1 MSVAALTSLH
11 GRPFYSLP
19 RRLCSDRM
27 ECFPLQAVVKY
38 DTLFDMLL
46 TSQDF
51 SNLIRVMSADKV
63 F

>member
-1 MSVAALTSLH
+1 MFKSSQIKNNLWVKGFKCDL
-11 GRPFYSLP
+11 GRIGLGAKSFVL
-19 RRLCSDRM
+19 DII
-27 ECFPLQAVVKY
+27 
-38 DTLFDMLL
+38 L